1 MCHLRKVANKEEA
14 IYVVEIS
21 WQMGFKEMHCL
32 LSTTPSSMND
42 QSRKELAKLVKNV
55 V

>member
-32 LSTTPSSMND
+32 LSTTTSFMND
-42 QSRKELAKLVKNV
+42 QPHKKLAKLLKNV